1 MLARQSSIWTI
12 QNTRRRKTRCQ
23 RQLGILMKI
32 SKKELL
38 CMIQNMEKH
47 IIEAARKAQSHHMVD
62 ILMEHKDAV
71 NHQAFIDAA
80 RHCLSLLRRRRQLK
94 ELLND

>member
-1 MLARQSSIWTI
+1 
-12 QNTRRRKTRCQ
+12 
-23 RQLGILMKI
+23 MKI
-32 SKKELL
+32 SKKELVS
-38 CMIQNMEKH
+38 MIQNMEKH
-47 IIEAARKAQSHHMVD
+47 IIEAAKRAQSYHMVD
-62 ILMEHKDAV
+62 VLLEHRDAV